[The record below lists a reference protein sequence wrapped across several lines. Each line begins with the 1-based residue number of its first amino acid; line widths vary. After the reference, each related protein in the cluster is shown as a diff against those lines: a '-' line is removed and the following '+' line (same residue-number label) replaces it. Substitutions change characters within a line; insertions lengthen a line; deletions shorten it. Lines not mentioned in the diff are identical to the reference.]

1 MVDRIKQ
8 VMEYYE
14 ETPAGFAEKIGV
26 NRSNITHLFSG
37 RNQPSLDFAKKVLT
51 AFPEVSTEWLI
62 MGVGKM
68 IKDPAEMMPAKKT
81 FVQTDLFGSVD
92 EVKEI
97 ASEQAVQQP
106 SEEISLE
113 NVKPEVQEIPSAEP
127 VQQIDTEDIKSAE
140 EPASTAPE
148 SNIQQQPVPQPEKSD
163 SRAVEHEDA
172 KQAPTHLN
180 PQPKAKSVTPSV
192 EKARTKPEAMP
203 MENPQARPME
213 RPVATPI
220 ERPQVVAMEKNMAA
234 AAERPQTVPVEKP
247 VTVQTEQVPAPKEK
261 KIEKIIFFY
270 DDDTF
275 KVYHP

>member
-8 VMEYYE
+8 VMEHYE

-68 IKDPAEMMPAKKT
+68 IKDPAEMVPVKKT
-81 FVQTDLFGSVD
+81 FVQTDLFGTVDESETTTSTVD

-97 ASEQAVQQP
+97 ALDQAVQQP

-113 NVKPEVQEIPSAEP
+113 NVKPEVREIPSVEL
-127 VQQIDTEDIKSAE
+127 VQQIDTEDVKSAE
-140 EPASTAPE
+140 ESIFTAPE
-148 SNIQQQPVPQPEKSD
+148 SNIRQQSVSQPEKSD
-163 SRAVEHEDA
+163 SRMIEHEDA
-172 KQAPTHLN
+172 KQASTHSN
-180 PQPKAKSVTPSV
+180 PQPKTKPVTPSV
-192 EKARTKPEAMP
+192 EKPHTK
-203 MENPQARPME
+203 
-213 RPVATPI
+213 PVATPV
-220 ERPQVVAMEKNMAA
+220 ERPQAVAMEKNMATPT
-234 AAERPQTVPVEKP
+234 ERLQAVPVDKP
-247 VTVQTEQVPAPKEK
+247 VAVQTEQASAPKEK

-270 DDDTF
+270 DDDSF

>member
-8 VMEYYE
+8 VMEHYE

-68 IKDPAEMMPAKKT
+68 IKDPAEMVPVKKT
-81 FVQTDLFGSVD
+81 FVQTDLFGTVD
-92 EVKEI
+92 ESEKSAPAVEEVKEI
-97 ASEQAVQQP
+97 ASEQVAQQP
-106 SEEISLE
+106 SEEILLE
-113 NVKPEVQEIPSAEP
+113 NVKPVAQEIPSAEP
-127 VQQIDTEDIKSAE
+127 AQQIDTEDIKSKVE
-140 EPASTAPE
+140 TFFPVPE
-148 SNIQQQPVPQPEKSD
+148 SNIQQQAVSQPEKSD
-163 SRAVEHEDA
+163 SRMVEHEDE
-172 KQAPTHLN
+172 KPTPMHSI
-180 PQPKAKSVTPSV
+180 PQPKEKSVTPSV
-192 EKARTKPEAMP
+192 EKPQTKSVAMSV
-203 MENPQARPME
+203 ENTQARPLE
-213 RPVATPI
+213 QP
-220 ERPQVVAMEKNMAA
+220 MA
-234 AAERPQTVPVEKP
+234 
-247 VTVQTEQVPAPKEK
+247 VQTEQTTAPKEK